1 MESVR
6 KDIECFRSE
15 GVFAD
20 DEGPAED
27 ARWWCRPTLIRAKVG
42 HKGGGRFIPESIDDF
57 SSCGVIFDVPT
68 GAFESIK
75 SSAPIGE
82 AARYDL
88 EQAKLVTHFAHARST
103 WLLS

>member
-42 HKGGGRFIPESIDDF
+42 LKGGGRFIPESIDDF
-57 SSCGVIFDVPT
+57 SSCGALSTTIATVHVCGVCPVYR
-68 GAFESIK
+68 GGMYLCM
-75 SSAPIGE
+75 SSLMPDPLA
-82 AARYDL
+82 D
-88 EQAKLVTHFAHARST
+88 QAQY
-103 WLLS
+103 